1 MDSITRKKLLILTA
15 IEIIDDLGYQG
26 LTIHE
31 IAKRENITD
40 AAIYKH
46 FKDKDDLIK
55 NVLDYYN
62 DFFNNIIQSIEF
74 ENTTTME
81 VIETYISKFL
91 ELYENHPNMTAIL
104 NSYELFRHENDLS
117 KYISN
122 IFISRLAYLTKLI
135 QKGIDNNELAGVIN
149 AESLAYVMVGTMT
162 SVTLSWRMQNYNF
175 SLTDKIQL
183 ITEQIKS
190 KAII

>member
-1 MDSITRKKLLILTA
+1 MDSIARKKLLILTA

-46 FKDKDDLIK
+46 FIDKNDLIK
-55 NVLDYYN
+55 SVLDYYN
-62 DFFNNIIQSIEF
+62 DFFTNIIQSIEF
-74 ENTTTME
+74 ENITA
-81 VIETYISKFL
+81 IEGIEKYISGFV
-91 ELYENHPNMTAIL
+91 ELYENYPNMTAIL

-122 IFISRLAYLTKLI
+122 LFISRLTYLTKLI
-135 QKGIDNNELAGVIN
+135 QKGIDHNEFSAEIK
-149 AESLAYVMVGTMT
+149 AESLAYVMVGTMM
-162 SVTLSWRMQNYNF
+162 SVTLSWRMQNYSF

-183 ITEQIKS
+183 ITEQIKA
-190 KAII
+190 KVIK